1 MPENPY
7 HPPATAS
14 PQQRPPVRMKVWGLF
29 WMYRGSYLTLQSVVF
44 IFLAALLAVR
54 CLFEAPEI
62 ISQTPFRQT
71 VWEYLGWGAVV
82 IAILEVGETLVVLGK
97 FKAAE
102 REQDEQHG

>member
-7 HPPATAS
+7 HPPATSS
-14 PQQRPPVRMKVWGLF
+14 PEQRPPARMKVWGLF
-29 WMYRGSYLTLQSVVF
+29 WMYRSSYLTLQSIVF
-44 IFLAALLAVR
+44 ITLAALVAVR

-62 ISQTPFRQT
+62 ALQTPFRQT
-71 VWEYLGWGAVV
+71 FWEYLGWGAVV

-102 REQDEQHG
+102 ASND